1 MSAIEVFLD
10 ETPGETRAVIARD
23 GRWDRILIE
32 RDDDRP
38 EHRLGARLVGRV
50 ADLVPGAGGAFV
62 DLGAGE
68 PFGFLAVGKAAVLAQ
83 GQAVEVEVTAE
94 PRGDKG
100 PTLRRLGP
108 AEGDPRILVPGPSI
122 ADRLAVLAPDVP
134 PVTGAEAIRAVWEA
148 EEEALAAAQAFPEQ
162 GLDLSVERTRA
173 LIAVDI
179 DHTAAPGRDARRAR
193 REANRHGLDQGARLI
208 RLKAW
213 GGLLAI
219 DLIGVGHDG
228 EEIGRWA
235 RAAFDGPGVAFG
247 PVNRFG
253 VLQLSL
259 PWGSRPIEERLLGA
273 DGRRPLT
280 TRAIDLTR
288 RLRHALLTDTASPR
302 LQARCAPEEAEAAAP
317 LVARLGPRAAVTADP
332 TVRPGKAVVEA
343 PR

>member
-1 MSAIEVFLD
+1 MSLEVFLD

-32 RDDDRP
+32 RDGDRP

-50 ADLVPGAGGAFV
+50 IDIVPGAGGAFV
-62 DLGAGE
+62 DLGGGE
-68 PFGFLAVGKAAVLAQ
+68 PFGFLAVGKVGGLSQ

-94 PRGDKG
+94 PRGGKG
-100 PTLRRLGP
+100 PTLLRLGP
-108 AEGDPRILVPGPSI
+108 TEGDPRVLAPGPSI
-122 ADRLAVLAPDVP
+122 TNQLSSLAPDFL

-148 EEEALAAAQAFPEQ
+148 EEEALAAVQAFPEH

-179 DHTAAPGRDARRAR
+179 DHTAAPGRDARKAR
-193 REANRHGLDQGARLI
+193 REANRHGLIQAARLI
-208 RLKAW
+208 RLKGW
-213 GGLLAI
+213 GGLVAI

-253 VLQLSL
+253 VLQLSR
-259 PWGSRPIEERLLGA
+259 PWRARPIEERLLNA
-273 DGRRPLT
+273 DGRRTLT

-302 LQARCAPEEAEAAAP
+302 LQARCAPEEAEAAAV
-317 LVARLGPRAAVTADP
+317 LVARLGPRAGLVADP
-332 TVRPGKAVVEA
+332 AVRPGKAVIEA